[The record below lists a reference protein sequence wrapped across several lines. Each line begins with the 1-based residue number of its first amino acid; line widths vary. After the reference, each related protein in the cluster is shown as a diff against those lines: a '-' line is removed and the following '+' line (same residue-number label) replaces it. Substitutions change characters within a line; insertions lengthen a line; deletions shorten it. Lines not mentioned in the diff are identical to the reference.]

1 MDPHHGEISRAMRN
15 RGVEIYVFGEVL
27 ELFYLAVCSN
37 KESLTCT
44 SCISM
49 KFYCFFQN
57 IAFSWACEFI
67 SYNCVRACTL
77 LLTFSSSII
86 NFGPSDGF
94 SLHPHVCE
102 KLI

>member
-44 SCISM
+44 YMYKHEILL
-49 KFYCFFQN
+49 FFSKTLHFHGHVN
-57 IAFSWACEFI
+57 LFLTIV
-67 SYNCVRACTL
+67 CVHVHCCL
-77 LLTFSSSII
+77 
-86 NFGPSDGF
+86 NF
-94 SLHPHVCE
+94 HHQ
-102 KLI
+102 